1 MAEPKPFYLDEK
13 IKEVDAR
20 GYLDYRSHELPT
32 WCPGCGYFG
41 MTQALIETAH
51 ELKIP
56 HHDMAVVSGIGCAG
70 RAPIFYD
77 SYGFHTI
84 HGRALPVASGL
95 KLGNRNLS
103 VFVITGDGDCLG
115 IGGGHLAHVARKNID
130 LTCFLYDNNIYGLT
144 KGQSSPTTPLGQPTN
159 SHPYGNP
166 DSPLNPIALA
176 LTYGA
181 TFVARCFAG
190 EVEHM
195 KKVYRAAVEH
205 KGFSFI
211 QCLSPCVTF
220 DKQNITWKRMR
231 EQLVQP
237 PPNHDT
243 SNLAGAMRLALDPR
257 YVIGLFFEDKQRLD
271 YQSYLDETMSAHKQN
286 KVAKK

>member
-13 IKEVDAR
+13 IKEVAAR
-20 GYLDYRSHELPT
+20 GYLQYRSSELPT

-41 MTQALIETAH
+41 MTQSLIETAH
-51 ELKIP
+51 TLGIAHEN
-56 HHDMAVVSGIGCAG
+56 MAIVSGIGCAG

-84 HGRALPVASGL
+84 HGRSLPVASGL
-95 KLGNRNLS
+95 KLSNPALS

-115 IGGGHLAHVARKNID
+115 IGGGHLAHVARKNVDI
-130 LTCFLYDNNIYGLT
+130 TCFLYDNNIYGLT
-144 KGQSSPTTPLGQPTN
+144 KGQTSPTTPLGQPTN

-166 DSPLNPIALA
+166 DAPLNPIALA

-190 EVEHM
+190 EVAQM
-195 KKVYRAAVEH
+195 KKIYRAAIEH

-211 QCLSPCVTF
+211 HCLSPCVTF
-220 DKQNITWKRMR
+220 DKENITWQRMR
-231 EQLVQP
+231 GLLVEP

-243 SNLAGAMRLALDPR
+243 SNLAEAMRLAQDPR
-257 YVIGLFFEDKQRLD
+257 YVIGLFYEDKQRLD
-271 YQSYLDETMSAHKQN
+271 YQAFLDESLKQYRG
-286 KVAKK
+286 KK

>member
-1 MAEPKPFYLDEK
+1 MAEPKPVYLDEK
-13 IKEVDAR
+13 IKDVAGR
-20 GYLDYRSHELPT
+20 GYLGYRSHELPT

-41 MTQALIETAH
+41 MTQSLIEVAH
-51 ELKIP
+51 AMQIP
-56 HHDMAVVSGIGCAG
+56 HHDMAIVSGIGCAG

-84 HGRALPVASGL
+84 HGRALPVASGM
-95 KLGNRNLS
+95 KLGNRDLS

-115 IGGGHLAHVARKNID
+115 IGGGHLAHVARKNVDI
-130 LTCFLYDNNIYGLT
+130 TCFLYDNNIYGLT

-166 DSPLNPIALA
+166 DAPLNPMALA

-181 TFVARCFAG
+181 TFAARCFAG

-195 KKVYRAAVEH
+195 KQIYRAAIEH
-205 KGFSFI
+205 KGFSFVH
-211 QCLSPCVTF
+211 CLSPCVTF
-220 DKQNITWKRMR
+220 DKQNITWQRMR
-231 EQLVQP
+231 GLLADP

-243 SNLAGAMRLALDPR
+243 GNLTEAMRLAQDPR
-257 YVIGLFFEDKQRLD
+257 YITGLFYQDTQRPD
-271 YQSYLDETMSAHKQN
+271 YQSYLDVALADYKEKN
-286 KVAKK
+286 K